1 MSESIRISGSTRKEQ
16 YESLLPQI
24 KALIEGEPDLIANLA
39 NIVAAIKQGM
49 GFFWVGVYFARGEEL
64 VLGPFQGPVACTRL
78 RKGKGVCGHSF
89 LLKQTVIVKDVDAFP
104 GHVSCSAL
112 SRSEIVV
119 PVFDQNQEVT
129 MVLDVDS
136 TELSDFDETDR
147 IYLEQLALVMSRC

>member
-1 MSESIRISGSTRKEQ
+1 MSDSIHITGASRKEH

-24 KALIEGEPDLIANLA
+24 KALIEGEPDRIANLA

-78 RKGKGVCGHSF
+78 RKGKGVCGYSF
-89 LLKQTVIVKDVDAFP
+89 LTKKTVIVKDVDAFP

-119 PVFDQNQEVT
+119 PVLDKQGEVV

-136 TELSDFDETDR
+136 TELSDFDETDQ
-147 IYLEQLALVMSRC
+147 IYLEQLALMMGEC